1 MLNCRYQL
9 IFLIILTEEIIV
21 LVIKVDRTEIMEAH
35 LSELMTVIRNS
46 NKKNT
51 EKRRLRGAGRGSIKG
66 HYLSAERIVLCSS
79 LVG

>member
-9 IFLIILTEEIIV
+9 VFLIILTEEIIV
-21 LVIKVDRTEIMEAH
+21 LLVEADRTEIMEAH

-46 NKKNT
+46 DKKNT
-51 EKRRLRGAGRGSIKG
+51 EKRRLRGAGGSIKG